1 MLLKNNKGKFMTQ
14 IIKETVTTQ
23 ENNNPRVLDE
33 QPQDQATQSQTVE
46 YIVYFFFGLLNV
58 LLAFRLIFKLMGASL
73 SSAFVR
79 VIYGVTGIFIMP
91 FEGIF
96 SRGYAQGLETTSII
110 EPATLVAFVVYAILA
125 WGTVKLVHL
134 LSGKQQV
141 N

>member
-1 MLLKNNKGKFMTQ
+1 MTQ